1 MKKINICW
9 YCMMCLLLMTSCY
22 EEYAKDYE
30 YSTTYFASQK
40 PLRTV
45 IADRDMSIK
54 VGVAIGG
61 KREVDTGDWA
71 EFEIDPA

>member
-45 IADRDMSIK
+45 IADRDMSINCLLYTSPSP
-54 VGVAIGG
+54 
-61 KREVDTGDWA
+61 RD
-71 EFEIDPA
+71 